1 MTNNILCNK
10 NQSLIKR
17 FLSLKNTKVSEAEVK
32 EALLSS
38 DKSSPIELIHDTL
51 AFLGQRISEPDT
63 TLDQLSESD
72 TPFIVVSEDGAIS
85 IIEEM
90 NSDFIVVSSAEHGSH
105 KSLLRAEFQE
115 RIQGTILF
123 AERNLEQKSDA
134 RSRLRLLNLFSLLGF
149 GNFLWIALATG
160 MSNVLS
166 LASSLFIMVVYD
178 RIIPNQAASSLYAL
192 SAGVGLAIIFDFLLK
207 EARQTILS
215 RVTNSSDNRLN
226 SEIYEQFVETMN
238 DMRSQSVGAL
248 SNTMRDYENY
258 KDFIQNATLLVFID
272 IPFVLIFVWVISLIG
287 GPLAIIPLLCVP
299 IVLGSVALVQPVMLR
314 LSKNISKVT
323 QSRQSQLLETL
334 NGIDNIRI
342 SNVYA
347 LMRRRFLMS
356 ANEFST
362 VNEKFKRVST
372 VNTTIITVAQQAAQ
386 VLIIIYGF
394 LLFVEQEITMGA
406 IIATVI
412 LTGKTLGPLAKV
424 AQTLG
429 RANTAYSAY
438 LNLKT
443 FFSQPRLERKTG
455 LKSLATSASKVVEA
469 SNITLRLAP
478 NAPPLFSGL
487 SISINPGEKVAI
499 IGRTGAGKTTLL
511 RLLSGLVQ
519 PEVGN
524 IMLAGQDIR
533 SFSRADIAE
542 RLGVAF
548 QDSWIF
554 SGSVRENITLGD
566 DNFDDEQIIEAI
578 KWAGGSNSIGG
589 AAEALDTVIN
599 DGGTNLSGGQRQSI
613 CLARILMRDP
623 ALFLLDEPTSAMDM
637 ECEQAFL
644 ASLTKKLRDKAMVIV
659 THKPAIVSACQRVI
673 VVHQGKIAWD
683 GTLEDY
689 RKMLAQKG
697 QN

>member
-1 MTNNILCNK
+1 MTNNILPK
-10 NQSLIKR
+10 KDQSLIRR
-17 FLSLKNTKVSEAEVK
+17 FLSLKNNKVSIAEVK
-32 EALLSS
+32 EAVLSS
-38 DKSSPIELIHDTL
+38 SNSRPVELIKDTL
-51 AFLGQRISEPDT
+51 AFLGQRISEPNIN
-63 TLDQLSESD
+63 LNQISESD
-72 TPFIVVSEDGAIS
+72 TPFIIVSENGAIN
-85 IIEEM
+85 IIEDM
-90 NSDFIVVSSAEHGSH
+90 DSAFIVVSSAEHGLH
-105 KSLLRAEFQE
+105 KKLSRETFKE
-115 RIQGTILF
+115 NIRGTIIF
-123 AERNLEQKSDA
+123 AERNLEQKSDT
-134 RSRLRLLNLFSLLGF
+134 RSRLRLLNLFSLLGI

-192 SAGVGLAIIFDFLLK
+192 SAGVGLAIFFDFLLK
-207 EARQTILS
+207 EARQSILS
-215 RVTNSSDNRLN
+215 RVTNATDNRLN
-226 SEIYEQFVETMN
+226 SEIYEQFVETIN

-258 KDFIQNATLLVFID
+258 KDFIQNVTLLAFID

-287 GPLAIIPLLCVP
+287 GPLAIIPLLCIP
-299 IVLGSVALVQPVMLR
+299 IVLGSVALVQPVMFN
-314 LSKNISKVT
+314 LSKNVSKVT

-334 NGIDNIRI
+334 NGLDNIRV

-362 VNEKFKRVST
+362 VSGKFKRISMI
-372 VNTTIITVAQQAAQ
+372 NTTIITLAQQAAQ

-394 LLFVEQEITMGA
+394 LLFVEQEITIGA

-412 LTGKTLGPLAKV
+412 LTGKTLGPLSKV

-443 FFSQPRLERKTG
+443 FFTQPRLERKTG
-455 LKSLATSASKVVEA
+455 LKSMITSASKVVEA
-469 SNITLRLAP
+469 SNITLRLTP

-487 SISINPGEKVAI
+487 NISINPGEKVAI

-511 RLLSGLVQ
+511 RLLSGLLR
-519 PEVGN
+519 PEIGN
-524 IMLAGQDIR
+524 VMLAGQDIR

-554 SGSVRENITLGD
+554 SGSVKENITLGD
-566 DNFDDEQIIEAI
+566 DNFDNEQIIEAI
-578 KWAGGSNSIGG
+578 KWGGGANSIGQ
-589 AAEALDTVIN
+589 APEALDTIIN
-599 DGGTNLSGGQRQSI
+599 DGGTNLSGGQKQSI
-613 CLARILMRDP
+613 CLARTLLRDP
-623 ALFLLDEPTSAMDM
+623 TLFLLDEPTSAMDM

-644 ASLTKKLRDKAMVIV
+644 ASFTGRLRDKAMVIV
-659 THKPAIVSACQRVI
+659 THKPAIVSACQRV
-673 VVHQGKIAWD
+673 VVIQQGKIAWD
-683 GTLEDY
+683 GSLEEY
-689 RKMLAQKG
+689 RAMLAQKG